1 MYRAHAVSEV
11 VFARI
16 LEAGA
21 ARDLSLLASLGRHG
35 PHELGKDDARQL
47 AAETAEVRMSGELH
61 ELDGDLVAIAEIARW
76 CARAPARSW
85 LRIDAAQL

>member
-1 MYRAHAVSEV
+1 V

-21 ARDLSLLASLGRHG
+21 ARDLSLLASLGPDG
-35 PHELGKDDARQL
+35 PHELEKDDARQL
-47 AAETAEVRMSGELH
+47 AAEATEVRMSGELH